1 MIVVLDASAAVEIVL
16 QRDCAEQL
24 GDIVRQADWVIAPTL
39 FISEVTNVFWKY
51 QNMLD
56 YPYASCEKSIEQA
69 IALPDDYLNEIDLY
83 REAFNMACKLN
94 HPVYDM
100 LYLILA
106 RRNSALLLTM
116 DKKLKG
122 AATKS
127 EIEIELST

>member
-16 QRDCAEQL
+16 QRDGAEQL
-24 GDIVRQADWVIAPTL
+24 GDVLRQADWVIAPTL

-51 QNMLD
+51 QNILD

-94 HPVYDM
+94 RPVYDM

-106 RRNSALLLTM
+106 RRNSAVLLTM

-122 AATKS
+122 AALKS
-127 EIEIELST
+127 GVEVSLEL

>member
-1 MIVVLDASAAVEIVL
+1 MIVVLDASASVEIVL
-16 QRDCAEQL
+16 QRDDAEQL
-24 GDIVRQADWVIAPTL
+24 GDVVRQADWVIAPTL

-51 QNMLD
+51 QVMID

-94 HPVYDM
+94 HPIYNV

-116 DKKLKG
+116 DKKLKDV
-122 AATKS
+122 ATKS
-127 EIEIELST
+127 GVEIGP